1 MAPRQTP
8 ALEPEA
14 RVAAMVSPKA
24 NAPDR
29 SDAAQQAPSV
39 PGRLD
44 DARHPDHAFYLQTR
58 ELVHQLDRQNGRV
71 PDQRSDQ
78 LASALTVA
86 ARTTGLQRIDQV
98 ALSEDA
104 SALWGAQRPP
114 GARDHFFD
122 KHCQVNTV
130 QALNMPMEQ
139 SGAQW
144 PQAMQQFQRQ
154 EQAQQQQVQQQSQA
168 QQQGAQM
175 VR

>member
-1 MAPRQTP
+1 M
-8 ALEPEA
+8 
-14 RVAAMVSPKA
+14 
-24 NAPDR
+24 
-29 SDAAQQAPSV
+29 
-39 PGRLD
+39 
-44 DARHPDHAFYLQTR
+44 
-58 ELVHQLDRQNGRV
+58 
-71 PDQRSDQ
+71 
-78 LASALTVA
+78 
-86 ARTTGLQRIDQV
+86 QRIDQV